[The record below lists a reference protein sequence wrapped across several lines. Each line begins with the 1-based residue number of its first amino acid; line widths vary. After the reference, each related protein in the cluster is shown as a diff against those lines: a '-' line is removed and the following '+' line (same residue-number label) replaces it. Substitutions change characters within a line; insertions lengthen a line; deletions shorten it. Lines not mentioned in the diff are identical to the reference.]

1 MLLLIVYVHVVFF
14 LSSKASSRDFIDLFS
29 EKYLKQIM
37 KLFNHHY
44 LHKEMNSQIEYY
56 TLLF

>member
-1 MLLLIVYVHVVFF
+1 MWFFF